1 MSLFIFDYSF
11 DKERLIDE
19 AIDFDEYTPFVDPK
33 NGNILDY
40 WLIKNISSGYAKQI
54 SDDFANFFSVKIKP
68 RFYYQ
73 KAGYSL
79 PFHKDRGTMCSIN
92 FVLSEERDMISFK
105 DYDIFYNIA
114 VLDTQVE
121 HAVLNPKADRLLFKL
136 SITDLNF
143 DDVVNIL
150 KQSLNEFET
159 LTLNN

>member
-11 DKERLIDE
+11 DQERLIDE
-19 AIDFDEYTPFVDPK
+19 AMDLDDYNPFVDPK

-40 WLIKNISSGYAKQI
+40 WLTKNINSGYAKEI
-54 SDDFANFFSVKIKP
+54 SDNFADFLSTKIKP

-92 FVLSEERDMISFK
+92 FVLSEARDMISFK
-105 DYDIFYNIA
+105 DYDIFYRIA
-114 VLDTQVE
+114 ILDTQVE
-121 HAVLNPKADRLLFKL
+121 HAVLNPESDRLLFKL
-136 SITDLNF
+136 SITDLKF
-143 DDVVNIL
+143 IDVVNIL